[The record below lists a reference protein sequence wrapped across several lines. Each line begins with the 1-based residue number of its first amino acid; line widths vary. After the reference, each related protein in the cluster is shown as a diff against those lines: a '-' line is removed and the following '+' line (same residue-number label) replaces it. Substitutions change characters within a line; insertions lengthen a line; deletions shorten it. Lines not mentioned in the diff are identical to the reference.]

1 MAGLV
6 FCGGCGR
13 KFNSAVLA
21 SCPACGTSAA
31 DGAAAPGSKPRAA
44 LRSTSTGI
52 PAAATPETVTISAPT
67 DRSTQRLM
75 ARMSALS
82 TQPLLTAM
90 PINVAWLDT
99 VVGALVIVSVPA
111 LIWIFV
117 ARSFVTSIAVVAV
130 WFAVETVAW
139 LALRRQGGPLR
150 LGVRGGI
157 AATSDSTI
165 FIAREARWGGPPT
178 LIGSWPRSSLTVTG
192 VERIGPRRLFTVEFA
207 ETHETATL
215 ETRGKNRDAHILDV
229 FGPATPDRAW
239 RRTV

>member
-1 MAGLV
+1 MSGLV

-21 SCPACGTSAA
+21 SCPACGTAA
-31 DGAAAPGSKPRAA
+31 AEGAAAPGSKPRAA
-44 LRSTSTGI
+44 LRPTSTGI
-52 PAAATPETVTISAPT
+52 PSAATPETVTIPVPT

-90 PINVAWLDT
+90 RINVAWMDT
-99 VVGALVIVSVPA
+99 VLGALVLLAVPV
-111 LIWIFV
+111 LIWTSV
-117 ARSFVTSIAVVAV
+117 TRSFVTSVAVVAV
-130 WFAVETVAW
+130 MFAVETVAW

-165 FIAREARWGGPPT
+165 YIAREDRWGGPPT
-178 LIGSWPRSSLTVTG
+178 LIGSWPRSSLSVTG
-192 VERIGPRRLFTVEFA
+192 VERIGRRRLFTVEFV
-207 ETHETATL
+207 ETLETASL
-215 ETRGKNRDAHILDV
+215 ETRGKNQDAHILDV
-229 FGPATPDRAW
+229 FGPAAPDRAW